1 MKNRFNLLFALL
13 ALSIVGMGVAAIIG
27 VVSSG
32 QSLLDQSLRRIE
44 QSNGNGATE
53 LKGWIEYQSG
63 YIEAMAID
71 LGYVQDFNNPE
82 SVRAVLKRHAAKPDF
97 PYSHIY
103 IGYPDGRAVFSDG
116 YQPPESWV
124 SYERLWYAGAEED
137 ANKYYLSPP
146 YADAM
151 TGEICVSFS
160 RVVINPQTGEEIGVV
175 AADVL
180 MSKIAE
186 LVENIGVGADDGYVF
201 LTGRDNIVLAH
212 KNPAYLP
219 NKETGFSMLH
229 EVENERLNEVA
240 FMHNGEAKIARS
252 YDDVERYYVVN
263 AIGAEDWK
271 LYTAV
276 PVDFIN
282 KPYYTQI
289 FTSLSIFILMLILMV
304 LLVIITSRTLRTAIK
319 VSVEES
325 NMKSSF
331 LANMSHE
338 IRTPLNG
345 IIGCAELALD
355 SAGVTKKSF
364 DYLTKIKSSAI
375 GLLEIINDVLDI
387 SKIESGGVDLENIP
401 FSLREIFNSC
411 RTVTGDKASGKGVNL
426 YFYAEPTLK
435 RKLLG
440 DPTKLRQVLLNLLSN
455 AVKFTNAGAVKLMVA
470 IQNEDDD
477 HVNIRFEV
485 KDSGIGMTKEQIAKI
500 FRPFVQADHSTT
512 RKYGGTGLGL
522 PISKKLVELMGGKL
536 DVESAPGIG
545 SKFAFTLKFELS
557 GEPDVTSE
565 AVAEPVPAPGSPRP
579 VFKGGRILVCEDNEL
594 NQEVITE
601 HLKRLKLDAVIVD
614 NGKKGVEETLKH
626 RTDGEPFDL
635 ILMDIHMP
643 IMDGLEASQVL
654 KKHGITTPIVAMT
667 ANVMTQDMEIYSMHG
682 ITEYLGKPFVAR
694 ELWECLSKFLTRA
707 DEPEAAVIDA
717 RIGLERA
724 GGEALYKKLKR
735 DFYAKNQSFAEEL
748 NATVNSGDI
757 ALAHR
762 MAHTLK
768 STAGLIGA
776 EKLSAEAFE
785 FEKALKGGKSEQAPA
800 QLDALSGAL
809 SEVLDCLKD
818 EAL

>member
-1 MKNRFNLLFALL
+1 MKNRFNLMFALL
-13 ALSIVGMGVAAIIG
+13 ALSIIGMGVAAIIG

-44 QSNGNGATE
+44 QSNSNGAAKM
-53 LKGWIEYQSG
+53 KGWIEYQSG

-71 LGYVQDFNNPE
+71 LGYVQDFDNHG
-82 SVRAVLKRHAAKPDF
+82 SAQAVLKRHADKPGF
-97 PYSHIY
+97 AYSHIY
-103 IGYPDGRAVFSDG
+103 IGYPDGSGAFSDG

-124 SYERLWYAGAEED
+124 SYERMWYGGAKED
-137 ANKYYLSPP
+137 LNKYYLSPP
-146 YADAM
+146 YEDVM
-151 TGEICVSFS
+151 TGEMCVTFS
-160 RVVINPQTGEEIGVV
+160 QVIIDHETGEEMGVV

-180 MSKIAE
+180 LTTIAE
-186 LVENIGVGADDGYVF
+186 LVNNIGVGADDGYVF
-201 LTGRDNIVLAH
+201 LTGRNNVVLAH

-219 NKETGFSMLH
+219 NKDTGFSMLN

-289 FTSLSIFILMLILMV
+289 LMSLSIFLFMLILMV
-304 LLVIITSRTLRTAIK
+304 LFVIITSRTLRTAVK
-319 VSVEES
+319 LAAEES

-355 SAGVTKKSF
+355 SAGVTKQSF

-387 SKIESGGVDLENIP
+387 SKIESGRVDLEHIP
-401 FSLREIFNSC
+401 FSLHEIFDNC
-411 RTVTGDKASGKGVNL
+411 RTVTGAKAAEKGVSL
-426 YFYAEPTLK
+426 YFYAEPALE
-435 RKLLG
+435 RKLMG

-470 IQNEDDD
+470 ITTEDDS
-477 HVNIRFEV
+477 HVSIRFEV
-485 KDSGIGMTKEQIAKI
+485 KDSGIGMTKEHIEKI

-522 PISKKLVELMGGKL
+522 PISKKLVEMMGGKFE
-536 DVESAPGIG
+536 VESAPGIG

-557 GEPDVTSE
+557 DEADVSYETD
-565 AVAEPVPAPGSPRP
+565 VAEAAAPKSLKRP
-579 VFKGGRILVCEDNEL
+579 VYKGGRILVCEDNEL

-614 NGKKGVEETLKH
+614 NGKKGVEEALKH
-626 RTDGEPFDL
+626 RADGEPFDL
-635 ILMDIHMP
+635 VLMDIHMP
-643 IMDGLEASQVL
+643 IMDGLEAAQEL
-654 KKHGITTPIVAMT
+654 KKQGITTPIVAMT
-667 ANVMTQDMEIYSMHG
+667 ANIMTQDMEIYRMHG
-682 ITEYLGKPFVAR
+682 ITEYLGKPFVSQ
-694 ELWECLSKFLTRA
+694 ELWDCLSKFLTTVT
-707 DEPEAAVIDA
+707 VIDEQT
-717 RIGLERA
+717 GLERA
-724 GGEALYKKLKR
+724 GGGALYKKLKR
-735 DFYAKNQSFAEEL
+735 DFYAKNQNFIEEL
-748 NATVNSGDI
+748 NAAADGGDMT
-757 ALAHR
+757 AAHR

-776 EKLSAEAFE
+776 EKLRAEAFE
-785 FEKALKGGKSEQAPA
+785 TEQILKGGTKYTPER
-800 QLDALSGAL
+800 LDALRAAL
-809 SEVLDCLKD
+809 SEVLEYLKA
-818 EAL
+818 EL